1 MSTREQLKAKFSK
14 LPTRQLTK
22 LEFEKFFQD
31 FSKLPTRQLT
41 VSNKLRKRRFI
52 SKLPTRQL
60 TVTKLLQNQNTNTV
74 LLISPYFTL

>member
-1 MSTREQLKAKFSK
+1 MSKNRLMNNLSK
-14 LPTRQLTK
+14 LPTRQLTPEPYQEAVA
-22 LEFEKFFQD
+22 EF
-31 FSKLPTRQLT
+31 
-41 VSNKLRKRRFI
+41 

>member
-1 MSTREQLKAKFSK
+1 MTLFSLNISK
-14 LPTRQLTK
+14 LPTRQLTFA
-22 LEFEKFFQD
+22 LFAAAN
-31 FSKLPTRQLT
+31 PA
-41 VSNKLRKRRFI
+41 I

>member
-1 MSTREQLKAKFSK
+1 MNIFLILTKFSK
-14 LPTRQLTK
+14 LPTRQLT
-22 LEFEKFFQD
+22 
-31 FSKLPTRQLT
+31 PRTPMNT
-41 VSNKLRKRRFI
+41 VSGI

>member
-1 MSTREQLKAKFSK
+1 MYDRFAEFSK
-14 LPTRQLTK
+14 LPTRQLTTWH
-22 LEFEKFFQD
+22 FFW
-31 FSKLPTRQLT
+31 PPA
-41 VSNKLRKRRFI
+41 NI

>member
-1 MSTREQLKAKFSK
+1 MEPDHTYYVISKLPTRQLTRNGRKPDLPFFSK
-14 LPTRQLTK
+14 LPTRQLT
-22 LEFEKFFQD
+22 D
-31 FSKLPTRQLT
+31 PYMH
-41 VSNKLRKRRFI
+41 LRYADI

>member
-1 MSTREQLKAKFSK
+1 MHPIYRVQISK
-14 LPTRQLTK
+14 LPTRQLTQSILQERK
-22 LEFEKFFQD
+22 LYI
-31 FSKLPTRQLT
+31 SKLPTRQLT
-41 VSNKLRKRRFI
+41 YETRPANNPAF

>member
-1 MSTREQLKAKFSK
+1 MYDRFAEFSK
-14 LPTRQLTK
+14 LPTRQLTRSSVPA
-22 LEFEKFFQD
+22 LLALI
-31 FSKLPTRQLT
+31 SKLPTRQLT
-41 VSNKLRKRRFI
+41 HRSSALRKWLI